1 MNSDFATV
9 FWKEWKE
16 ILLERASGGSGLR
29 PLIMVGF
36 IGVFLPLRMGPQRY
50 FGPQVIFGLVVVAL
64 AGILAVVPDAFAGE
78 RERHTLETLLAS
90 RLPDRSIMFGK
101 LAACLGYGWLLSI
114 ITIIAGLI
122 TVNAANWNGHFL
134 LYRTAAG
141 WLGLILL
148 PPLIGGAVASAG
160 VFLSLRAATVRQA
173 QQSLMFVIAA
183 SVLAVGLG
191 VPALPENVK
200 LWFARTLAAWSAAE
214 VVLAASAVVLIF
226 DLVLVLAAV
235 NRFQRSK
242 LVLD

>member
-1 MNSDFATV
+1 VYSDFVTV

-36 IGVFLPLRMGPQRY
+36 IGIFLPLRMGPQRY
-50 FGPQVIFGLVVVAL
+50 FGPQVVFGLVVVGL

-90 RLPDRSIMFGK
+90 RLPDRSILFGK
-101 LAACLGYGWLLSI
+101 LAASLGYGWLLSM
-114 ITIIAGLI
+114 ITIVVGVI
-122 TVNAANWNGHFL
+122 TVNAANWNGHVL
-134 LYRTAAG
+134 LYRTAAS

-148 PPLIGGAVASAG
+148 PPLVGGAIASAG

-173 QQSLMFVIAA
+173 QQSLMFVIAG

-214 VVLAASAVVLIF
+214 VVLAASAVVLVF
-226 DLVLVLAAV
+226 DFVLVLAAV
-235 NRFQRSK
+235 SRFQRSK